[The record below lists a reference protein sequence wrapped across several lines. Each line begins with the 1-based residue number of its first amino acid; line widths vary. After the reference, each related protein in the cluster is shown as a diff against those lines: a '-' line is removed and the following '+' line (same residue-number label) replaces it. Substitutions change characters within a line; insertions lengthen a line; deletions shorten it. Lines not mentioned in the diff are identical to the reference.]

1 VSCVKNIAA
10 YLFVKL
16 DRLEELRES
25 ILRRL
30 QDLSVVGTV
39 LIATEGI
46 NLFLAGAPAQ
56 IDAFMAW
63 LRQDARFAEI
73 KDKQSLSSQLPFRR
87 LLVKIKREI
96 VPLGEHNL
104 DPNDHPAPYLTPL
117 ELKEWIDQ
125 GRDFVLLDTRNRF
138 EFKMGTFSGAE
149 DLSIGDFRSFP
160 AAIAGRLEEWK
171 DRPVVTFCT
180 GGIRCEKAA
189 PLMLKLGF
197 NEVYQLDGGILKY
210 LEAQAGVHFHGE
222 CFVFDDRVA
231 LDEALQARA

>member
-1 VSCVKNIAA
+1 
-10 YLFVKL
+10 
-16 DRLEELRES
+16 
-25 ILRRL
+25 
-30 QDLSVVGTV
+30 
-39 LIATEGI
+39 
-46 NLFLAGAPAQ
+46 
-56 IDAFMAW
+56 
-63 LRQDARFAEI
+63 
-73 KDKQSLSSQLPFRR
+73 
-87 LLVKIKREI
+87 
-96 VPLGEHNL
+96 
-104 DPNDHPAPYLTPL
+104 
-117 ELKEWIDQ
+117 
-125 GRDFVLLDTRNRF
+125 
-138 EFKMGTFSGAE
+138 MGTFSGAE